1 MKVVQMKPIVVII
14 TDVQPELEDCQKVVG
29 GFVEMVYLEDGRQM
43 LVNEEGLLKELPYN
57 PIASQLAGHTIVGNA
72 IVLEGKAQWT

>member
-1 MKVVQMKPIVVII
+1 MKVVQMKPIVIII
-14 TDVQPELEDCQKVVG
+14 TEIQPELEDCQKVVG

-72 IVLEGKAQWT
+72 IVLEGKALWT